1 MFKLARTYDELN
13 KYKKKKILC
22 HRNFICSNFYSA
34 HAITCA
40 NSLLPFLLPSSLF
53 PSSLARS
60 HLVDYYF
67 LPFVIFLLIKNWASI
82 NDIPRYTA

>member
-1 MFKLARTYDELN
+1 MSKQSLSGNCKLTTKVGRRSVFKLARTYDELN

-60 HLVDYYF
+60 LCY
-67 LPFVIFLLIKNWASI
+67 LLIDK
-82 NDIPRYTA
+82 